1 MDKELKKVVV
11 LLAHPDIEKSNAN
24 KALLDA
30 INDIEE
36 VAVYNLY
43 EMAAEEVFNLDA
55 WSKIISHATSLVYQ
69 FPFYW
74 MSAPSLLKQWQDQ
87 IFTYL
92 AKTPAVAGK
101 PLMVATTTGSEHDAY
116 RSGGRNGFT
125 LDELLRPYQVGAA
138 HAGMSW
144 QTPFIVYGTGTPDA
158 EKNIAQGADLYKK
171 KVTALIGE
179 DNSVDS
185 W

>member
-1 MDKELKKVVV
+1 MDRELKKVVV
-11 LLAHPDIEKSNAN
+11 LLAHPHMENSKAN

-30 INDIEE
+30 ISDIEE
-36 VAVYNLY
+36 VAVYKLY
-43 EMAAEEVFNLDA
+43 EMPAEDVFNMDA
-55 WSKIISHATSLVYQ
+55 WSRIISHASAVIYQ

-74 MSAPSLLKQWQDQ
+74 MSAPSLLKHWQDE

-101 PLMVATTTGSEHDAY
+101 PLMIATTTGSEADAY
-116 RSGGRNGFT
+116 RSGGRNLFT
-125 LDELLRPYQVGAA
+125 LDELLRPYQTGAV

-144 QTPFIVYGTGTPDA
+144 QTPFIVYGTGTPEA
-158 EKNIAQGADLYKK
+158 EKNIAQGADLFKK
-171 KVTALIGE
+171 KVTAFIGE
-179 DNSVDS
+179 KRPEDS

>member
-1 MDKELKKVVV
+1 M
-11 LLAHPDIEKSNAN
+11 
-24 KALLDA
+24 
-30 INDIEE
+30 
-36 VAVYNLY
+36 
-43 EMAAEEVFNLDA
+43 
-55 WSKIISHATSLVYQ
+55 
-69 FPFYW
+69 
-74 MSAPSLLKQWQDQ
+74 
-87 IFTYL
+87 
-92 AKTPAVAGK
+92 AGK
-101 PLMVATTTGSEHDAY
+101 PLMVATTTGSERDAY

-158 EKNIAQGADLYKK
+158 EKNIAQGVDLYKK

-179 DNSVDS
+179 DNLVDR